1 MSKLEFSLNLPA
13 PTEDLIRLSEDFEK
27 LPVFLP
33 DQLKSVKIIDKNEDG
48 ITTEEIIVLK
58 TILKKE
64 ISQQALHKKINAN
77 TLVTD
82 ILSGP
87 AKGSIINVNFENV
100 ENGTK
105 VIISIDLKLELKAK
119 ILEPLI
125 KKWYKVVL
133 TAVLYKMNTQIM
145 QSQ

>member
-1 MSKLEFSLNLPA
+1 MSKLQFSLNLPA

-105 VIISIDLKLELKAK
+105 VTISIDLKLELKAK

>member
-1 MSKLEFSLNLPA
+1 MGILEFSLNLPA
-13 PTEDLIRLSEDFEK
+13 PTEELVKISENFEK
-27 LPVFLP
+27 LPSFLP
-33 DQLKSVKIIDKNEDG
+33 DQLKSVKIIEKNEDG
-48 ITTEEIIVLK
+48 TITEEIIVLR

-64 ISQQALHKKINAN
+64 ITQKALHKKINN
-77 TLVTD
+77 NSLRTE

-87 AKGSIINVNFENV
+87 AKKSIINVIFEQI

-105 VIISIDLKLELKAK
+105 ISINIDLKLELKAR

-145 QSQ
+145 QSP

>member
-1 MSKLEFSLNLPA
+1 MEKYGTHYDVIVIGGGASGLMAAGIAGERGRRV
-13 PTEDLIRLSEDFEK
+13 LIIE
-27 LPVFLP
+27 
-33 DQLKSVKIIDKNEDG
+33 KNEDG
-48 ITTEEIIVLK
+48 ITTEEIVVLK

-105 VIISIDLKLELKAK
+105 VTISIDLKLELKAK